1 MTMAGNGLVKLVEE
15 LGELAQ
21 VAAKK
26 LAYMNTDIHPDGKS
40 LKARMEEEMADV
52 VAACIFVRDKFD
64 LDEDIMNNRI
74 AKKLALF
81 EEWHARTD
89 I

>member
-26 LAYMNTDIHPDGKS
+26 LAYMHIDQHPDGTS

-52 VAACIFVRDKFD
+52 LAACAFVTSQFD
-64 LDEDIMNNRI
+64 LDEVKMDARV
-74 AKKLALF
+74 ARKLQLF
-81 EEWHARTD
+81 REWHARTD
-89 I
+89 N

>member
-26 LAYMNTDIHPDGKS
+26 LAYMNTDEHPDGKS

-52 VAACIFVRDKFD
+52 IAACLFVTVQFGLSEDTM
-64 LDEDIMNNRI
+64 DERI
-74 AKKLALF
+74 ARKLALF
-81 EEWHARTD
+81 NEWHARTD
-89 I
+89 N

>member
-1 MTMAGNGLVKLVEE
+1 MTMAGNGLVKLLEE

-26 LAYMNTDIHPDGKS
+26 LAYMQTDMHPDGKS

-52 VAACIFVRDKFD
+52 YAACSFVTAQFG
-64 LDEDIMNNRI
+64 LDDSKMNARV
-74 AKKLALF
+74 KRKLELF
-81 EEWHARTD
+81 NEWHARID
-89 I
+89 N

>member
-15 LGELAQ
+15 LGELTQ

-26 LAYMNTDIHPDGKS
+26 LAYMKTDAHPDGTS

-52 VAACIFVRDKFD
+52 IAACAFVTNQFG
-64 LDEDIMNNRI
+64 LDENIMGARVE
-74 AKKLALF
+74 KKLKLF
-81 EEWHARTD
+81 AEWHARTD
-89 I
+89 N

>member
-26 LAYMNTDIHPDGKS
+26 LAYMNTDLHPDGKS

-52 VAACIFVRDKFD
+52 VAACIFVRGKFD
-64 LDEDIMNNRI
+64 LDEGIMNDRI